1 MMRGEREGLS
11 VMDGTIVSSNSTLE
25 TVTHMRAHRQTIEHC
40 SGDNME
46 MMFDSSDQMIMN
58 KDD

>member
-25 TVTHMRAHRQTIEHC
+25 TVTHSEHTDKLL
-40 SGDNME
+40 STALV
-46 MMFDSSDQMIMN
+46 IIW
-58 KDD
+58 K